1 MSATIA
7 GPLRLIG
14 LAAAAALALTAC
26 SPDQA
31 GTAAFVGNRR
41 ITSQQLQGALDGL
54 RKGNPQFAQV
64 EQLDQLVLFD
74 LIAEPYLLAAAA
86 QAGIGV
92 PAAQAQAELPQTP
105 HANPEALRALRA
117 QLALNLLKQG
127 QKDAEL
133 NAVAAQLRA
142 VRIRVNPRYGRF
154 DKTKLQIAGST
165 PNWLVPRPAAAPPG
179 APQTG

>member
-1 MSATIA
+1 MKS
-7 GPLRLIG
+7 LRLVS

-41 ITSQQLQGALDGL
+41 ITSDQLQGALDGL
-54 RKGNPQFAQV
+54 RKGNTQFAQV
-64 EQLDQLVLFD
+64 DQLDQLVLFD
-74 LIAEPYLLAAAA
+74 LVAEPYLLAAAA
-86 QAGIGV
+86 KAGISV
-92 PAAQAQAELPQTP
+92 PAAQAQAQLPQTP

-133 NAVAAQLRA
+133 NTVAAQLRA

-154 DKTKLQIAGST
+154 DKAQLTITDAA
-165 PNWLVPRPAAAPPG
+165 PNWLAHPAAPAPTGAPTGAPP
-179 APQTG
+179 TG